1 MSDNNF
7 TPPEVVSLSVASINA
22 VNGKYYTDQP
32 LDGSRILLHSYTL
45 TSSVEKAKRDAVRK
59 VLTSIQ
65 DCMRADYKKR
75 EPGAIIAHTVWDI
88 IDQLLSQY
96 QEPTTEKSDDRHTG
110 RNSNE
115 KNEQQYYKGER
126 YEDTKEMEADIR

>member
-45 TSSVEKAKRDAVRK
+45 TSSVEKAKRDAVRE

-75 EPGAIIAHTVWDI
+75 ESGAIIAHTVWDI

-96 QEPTTEKSDDRHTG
+96 QEPTTEKSD
-110 RNSNE
+110 E
-115 KNEQQYYKGER
+115 
-126 YEDTKEMEADIR
+126 TKR